1 MTLKT
6 RKEIPGR
13 IDINN
18 AFSDP
23 KNLARLKDIYQDLV
37 RHGGYHFGD
46 LSAAFFNLTDNQ
58 RSIWKTEVNGNYNAD
73 VQHELGRVIHAALF
87 HKDADG
93 YDRPA
98 PIKFNWIT
106 KPSSGLKFGIRTT
119 YDPSGPSYLL
129 EIIGFAAPRG
139 ESLFKGH
146 TTRK

>member
-18 AFSDP
+18 AFSEP
-23 KNLARLKDIYQDLV
+23 NLPRMKEIYQDLV

-46 LSAAFFNLTDNQ
+46 LSAAYFNLTDNQ
-58 RSIWKTEVNGNYNAD
+58 KETWKTEVNANYDAD

-87 HKDADG
+87 HKDPNG
-93 YDRPA
+93 HERPA
-98 PIKFNWIT
+98 PIRFNWIT
-106 KPSSGLKFGIRTT
+106 KPPPGLKFGIRTT
-119 YDPSGPSYLL
+119 YNPSEPSYLL

-139 ESLFKGH
+139 ESLFKDQ
-146 TTRK
+146 TKKK